1 MVSIADKADSI
12 ACMFGLGLQPSGSKD
27 PFALRRQANG
37 IVRVLAEHGLPL
49 HFSEIFT
56 VALQQCQASQEL
68 RSKLRDLDKAPP
80 ALKDFFRERLE
91 FYLRDI
97 RGYAYD
103 VVNAV
108 LAAGADDAVDAI
120 ARAEAVS
127 SVRPTADFVAISTA
141 FKRIK
146 NILRQAREAGKR
158 WPEEFSTK
166 HLTDPAEQALALRVT
181 EARTT
186 VESLRGQKRD
196 HEALAH
202 IAQLRPVVDTFFDK
216 VMVMVDDEKLR
227 ANRLALLA
235 TMQRSF
241 STIADFSEIV
251 TEKGSGS

>member
-1 MVSIADKADSI
+1 
-12 ACMFGLGLQPSGSKD
+12 MFGLGLQPSGSKD
-27 PFALRRQANG
+27 PFALRRQANC
-37 IVRVLAEHGLPL
+37 IVRVLAEHRLPL
-49 HFSEIFT
+49 RFSEIFT
-56 VALQQCQASQEL
+56 VALEQCQASQEL

-158 WPEEFSTK
+158 WPEE
-166 HLTDPAEQALALRVT
+166 RVD
-181 EARTT
+181 
-186 VESLRGQKRD
+186 KRSC
-196 HEALAH
+196 
-202 IAQLRPVVDTFFDK
+202 AQLEPLSHERTGRLCGSSQSCWKSAKVWCTVV
-216 VMVMVDDEKLR
+216 
-227 ANRLALLA
+227 
-235 TMQRSF
+235 
-241 STIADFSEIV
+241 TISV
-251 TEKGSGS
+251 G